1 MLLGVVV
8 VSTVVVVTVEVV
20 LAVPGVV
27 TGGLVGAEV
36 GWEGWE
42 GWEGSGVEGV
52 EGVVKIGPWNI

>member
-8 VSTVVVVTVEVV
+8 VSMVVVEMVEVV

-36 GWEGWE
+36 G
-42 GWEGSGVEGV
+42 
-52 EGVVKIGPWNI
+52 